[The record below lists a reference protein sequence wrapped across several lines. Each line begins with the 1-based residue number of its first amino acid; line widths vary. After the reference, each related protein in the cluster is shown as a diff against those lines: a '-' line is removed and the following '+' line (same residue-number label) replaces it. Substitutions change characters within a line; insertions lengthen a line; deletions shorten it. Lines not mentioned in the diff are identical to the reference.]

1 MEGEDLRAIIA
12 NHKTLHLLLVYWE
25 INGLDVKDKDT
36 KTELVWWTN
45 RRKRLD
51 NKMQLREI
59 TFVVSNNVGSEQA
72 VTLFISIFITTAA
85 IASTP
90 VCVPRDTAAVQQ
102 SRCLVVTPMT
112 FPIISDSARLW
123 TSNQSFPRLNPLHP
137 PSVHKRIV
145 SLETPAVHH
154 HNHQRT
160 LIMQRREHHRYHQV
174 WRKPFYGSSSEREEY
189 RRELREQLKRQM
201 EEKCAALKLQL
212 VGKVKESEYLREVDR
227 LALSSDREQR
237 IQHSKAM
244 TVFRDENKK
253 LMEQSWRDRAL
264 TRSQEILKERE
275 LLRLNPI
282 NWSGTLK

>member
-1 MEGEDLRAIIA
+1 MKLPA
-12 NHKTLHLLLVYWE
+12 L
-25 INGLDVKDKDT
+25 
-36 KTELVWWTN
+36 
-45 RRKRLD
+45 
-51 NKMQLREI
+51 
-59 TFVVSNNVGSEQA
+59 
-72 VTLFISIFITTAA
+72 
-85 IASTP
+85 ASTP
-90 VCVPRDTAAVQQ
+90 VCIRHDTAAVQQ
-102 SRCLVVTPMT
+102 SRCLVVTPKT

-123 TSNQSFPRLNPLHP
+123 TSNQSLPRLNPLHP
-137 PSVHKRIV
+137 PLVHKRIV

-189 RRELREQLKRQM
+189 RRELLEQLKRQM
-201 EEKCAALKLQL
+201 EEKRVALKLQL
-212 VGKVKESEYLREVDR
+212 VGKVKESEYLCEVDR
-227 LALSSDREQR
+227 RALSSDREQR
-237 IQHSKAM
+237 IQHSRAM

>member
-1 MEGEDLRAIIA
+1 MKL
-12 NHKTLHLLLVYWE
+12 
-25 INGLDVKDKDT
+25 
-36 KTELVWWTN
+36 
-45 RRKRLD
+45 
-51 NKMQLREI
+51 
-59 TFVVSNNVGSEQA
+59 
-72 VTLFISIFITTAA
+72 
-85 IASTP
+85 P
-90 VCVPRDTAAVQQ
+90 AVQQ
-102 SRCLVVTPMT
+102 GRCLVVTPKT

-137 PSVHKRIV
+137 PLVHKRIV

-160 LIMQRREHHRYHQV
+160 LIMQRREHHMYHQV

-189 RRELREQLKRQM
+189 RRELLEQLKRQM
-201 EEKCAALKLQL
+201 EEKRVALKLQL
-212 VGKVKESEYLREVDR
+212 VGKVKESEYLCEVDR

-237 IQHSKAM
+237 IQHSRAM